1 MSEWIGLPNNEE
13 LQQWFGIVY
22 LITRTNITQEEID
35 LGVPYMYVGC
45 KNLKKKKTLPKNSKR
60 KKKVVSFVKSDYE
73 DYYGSS
79 EELKKLV
86 ALHGKENF
94 KREVLHLC
102 ESKWILKYM
111 EMMEQVKRNVL
122 FTTSYFNGIVNCRLG
137 SCPKAYL
144 PKYKEIMEKF
154 FEKQ

>member
-1 MSEWIGLPNNEE
+1 MSEWIGLPPDEE
-13 LQQWFGIVY
+13 LSNWFGIVY
-22 LITRTNITQEEID
+22 LITRTNITQEEIEQ
-35 LGVPYMYVGC
+35 GVPYMYVGC

-86 ALHGKENF
+86 ALHGKQNF

-102 ESKWILKYM
+102 ESKWVLKYM
-111 EMMEQVKRNVL
+111 EAMEQIKRNVL
-122 FTTSYFNGIVNCRLG
+122 FSTSYLNGIINFRLG
-137 SCPKAYL
+137 SCPKTLL
-144 PKYKEIMEKF
+144 PKYKEIMERF
-154 FEKQ
+154 FKN